1 MLKSRSRSYSY
12 WIWLLVVFAIIF
24 VDQYSKFLVVERLN
38 LFDRLTLTAFLDFTR
53 LHNTG
58 AAFSIFAS
66 DSGWQRWPLT
76 LISAGVGTTLIG
88 WLVRNAAKSPVLLNT
103 AFAMIAG
110 GAIGNLIDRL
120 NQGYVVDFILFHIG
134 QWHYPTFNVAD
145 SCITIGLILFLIET
159 YRSSKRAKKTTRH

>member
-1 MLKSRSRSYSY
+1 M
-12 WIWLLVVFAIIF
+12 VFAIIF

>member
-1 MLKSRSRSYSY
+1 M
-12 WIWLLVVFAIIF
+12 VFAIIF
-24 VDQYSKFLVVERLN
+24 VDQYSKYLVVERLN

-134 QWHYPTFNVAD
+134 QWRYPAFNVAD

-159 YRSSKRAKKTTRH
+159 YRSSKRAKKTTKH

>member
-1 MLKSRSRSYSY
+1 MLKTRYYSY
-12 WIWLLVVFAIIF
+12 WFWLLVVFTIVF

-38 LFDRLTLTAFLDFTR
+38 LFDRISLTSYLDLTR

-58 AAFSIFAS
+58 AAFSIFAF
-66 DSGWQRWPLT
+66 DNGWQRWPLI
-76 LISAGVGTTLIG
+76 LISASVGTILIG
-88 WLVRNAAKSPVLLNT
+88 WLVRSAAKSPALQNT

-134 QWHYPTFNVAD
+134 QWYYPTFNVAD
-145 SCITIGLILFLIET
+145 ACITIGLILFLFET
-159 YRSSKRAKKTTRH
+159 YRSSKQEKKTSRP

>member
-1 MLKSRSRSYSY
+1 MLKSRSYSY

-134 QWHYPTFNVAD
+134 QWHYPAFNVAD

-159 YRSSKRAKKTTRH
+159 YRSSKRAKKMTRH

>member
-1 MLKSRSRSYSY
+1 MLNTRSYSY
-12 WIWLLVVFAIIF
+12 WIWLSVVLAIVF
-24 VDQYSKFLVVERLN
+24 VDQYSKFLVVEQLN
-38 LFDRLTLTAFLDFTR
+38 LFDRLIVTSFLDLTR

-58 AAFSIFAS
+58 AAFSMFAF
-66 DSGWQRWPLT
+66 DSGWQRWPLV
-76 LISAGVGTTLIG
+76 LISAGVGTILIG
-88 WLVRNAAKSPVLLNT
+88 WLVRNASKSPVLQNT

-134 QWHYPTFNVAD
+134 QWHFPAFNIAD

-159 YRSSKRAKKTTRH
+159 YHSSKQAEKMSRH

>member
-1 MLKSRSRSYSY
+1 M
-12 WIWLLVVFAIIF
+12 VFAIIF

-159 YRSSKRAKKTTRH
+159 YRSSKREKKTTKH

>member
-1 MLKSRSRSYSY
+1 MLNTKSYSY
-12 WIWLLVVFAIIF
+12 WIWLSVVSAIIF
-24 VDQYSKFLVVERLN
+24 IDQYSKFLVVERLN
-38 LFDRLTLTAFLDFTR
+38 LFDRLILTSFLDFTR

-66 DSGWQRWPLT
+66 DSGWQRWPLV

-88 WLVRNAAKSPVLLNT
+88 WLVRNAYKSPLLQNT

-110 GAIGNLIDRL
+110 GAIGNLVDRL
-120 NQGYVVDFILFHIG
+120 NQGYVVDFVLFHIG
-134 QWHYPTFNVAD
+134 QWHFPAFNVAD

-159 YRSSKRAKKTTRH
+159 YRSSKQPEKTSRH

>member
-1 MLKSRSRSYSY
+1 MLNTRSYSY
-12 WIWLLVVFAIIF
+12 WIWLSVVLAIIF

-38 LFDRLTLTAFLDFTR
+38 LFDRLILTSFLDLTR

-66 DSGWQRWPLT
+66 DSGWQRWPLV

-88 WLVRNAAKSPVLLNT
+88 WLVRNASKSPVLQNT

-134 QWHYPTFNVAD
+134 QWHFPAFNIAD

-159 YRSSKRAKKTTRH
+159 YHSSKQAEKMSRH

>member
-1 MLKSRSRSYSY
+1 M
-12 WIWLLVVFAIIF
+12 VFAIIF

-88 WLVRNAAKSPVLLNT
+88 LLVRNAAKSPVLLNT
-103 AFAMIAG
+103 AFTMIAG

-134 QWHYPTFNVAD
+134 QWHYPAFNVAD

>member
-1 MLKSRSRSYSY
+1 MLKSRSYSY

-76 LISAGVGTTLIG
+76 LISVGVGTTLIG

-134 QWHYPTFNVAD
+134 QWYYPTFNVAD

>member
-1 MLKSRSRSYSY
+1 MLKSRSYSY

-38 LFDRLTLTAFLDFTR
+38 LFDRLTLTAFLDLTR

-134 QWHYPTFNVAD
+134 QWHYPAFNVAD

>member
-1 MLKSRSRSYSY
+1 M
-12 WIWLLVVFAIIF
+12 VFAIVF
-24 VDQYSKFLVVERLN
+24 VDQYSKFMVVERLN

-103 AFAMIAG
+103 AFTMIAG

-134 QWHYPTFNVAD
+134 QWHYPAFNVAD

>member
-1 MLKSRSRSYSY
+1 M
-12 WIWLLVVFAIIF
+12 VFAIIF

-134 QWHYPTFNVAD
+134 QWHYPAFNVAD

-159 YRSSKRAKKTTRH
+159 YRSSKRAKKTTKH

>member
-1 MLKSRSRSYSY
+1 MLSTRSYSY
-12 WIWLLVVFAIIF
+12 WIWLSVVFAIIF

-38 LFDRLTLTAFLDFTR
+38 LFDRLILTSFLDLTR

-66 DSGWQRWPLT
+66 DAGWQRWPLV

-88 WLVRNAAKSPVLLNT
+88 WLVRNASKSPVLQNT

-120 NQGYVVDFILFHIG
+120 NQGYVVDFIFFHIG
-134 QWHYPTFNVAD
+134 QWHFPAFNVAD

-159 YRSSKRAKKTTRH
+159 YRSSKQAEKTSRH

>member
-1 MLKSRSRSYSY
+1 M
-12 WIWLLVVFAIIF
+12 VFAIIF
-24 VDQYSKFLVVERLN
+24 VDQYSKFMVVERLN

-120 NQGYVVDFILFHIG
+120 NQGYVVDFISHRSMALPG
-134 QWHYPTFNVAD
+134 VQCGRLVHYHRLD
-145 SCITIGLILFLIET
+145 SILD
-159 YRSSKRAKKTTRH
+159 

>member
-1 MLKSRSRSYSY
+1 MLNTRSYSY
-12 WIWLLVVFAIIF
+12 WIWLSVVFAIIF

-38 LFDRLTLTAFLDFTR
+38 LFDRLILTSFLDLTR

-66 DSGWQRWPLT
+66 DSGWQRWPLV

-88 WLVRNAAKSPVLLNT
+88 WLVRNASKSPVLQNT

-120 NQGYVVDFILFHIG
+120 NQGYVVDFIFFHIG
-134 QWHYPTFNVAD
+134 QWHFPAFNVAD

-159 YRSSKRAKKTTRH
+159 YHSSKQVEKMSRH

>member
-1 MLKSRSRSYSY
+1 MLKSRSYSY

-38 LFDRLTLTAFLDFTR
+38 LFDRFTLTTFLDLTR

-134 QWHYPTFNVAD
+134 QWHYPAFNVAD

>member
-1 MLKSRSRSYSY
+1 M
-12 WIWLLVVFAIIF
+12 VFAIIF

-159 YRSSKRAKKTTRH
+159 YRSSKRAKKMTRH